1 MILLCAMFVY
11 PPGAV
16 ARGSEVRAAQIDEAK
31 LEDMV
36 VFPGIEGPV
45 RVQALRVAAR
55 LDPDRP
61 GRHVLSDNIV
71 ENLVRARDR
80 NAFWLVS
87 EGRKDYKAIS
97 YVFVFTNFQGTIRV
111 LPTRGKYDRGTYL
124 KLPSEYMLYQGC
136 YREYEYEDSPDY
148 FKVTMKPQSEPEVEE
163 GLYQELY
170 HGGVPNF
177 ISWAEPVLMTEP
189 LAWKREREMWCLS
202 LVRNP
207 RDIQYGYELWF
218 AKEDFK
224 LVRELITEPRLTKDE
239 DGHEHYDFTDP
250 QVVRE
255 IRYTYLDG
263 TEHPTRMSV
272 LEGDYCAAEL
282 RFGLVDRFWMLERG
296 TLFSGPERNEFS
308 FWTYGIRVER

>member
-1 MILLCAMFVY
+1 
-11 PPGAV
+11 
-16 ARGSEVRAAQIDEAK
+16 
-31 LEDMV
+31 MV
-36 VFPGIEGPV
+36 MFPGIEGPV
-45 RVQALRVAAR
+45 RVQALRAAAR
-55 LDPDRP
+55 FDPDRP
-61 GRHVLSDNIV
+61 GRHVLPANIV

-87 EGRKDYKAIS
+87 ERRKDYKAIS
-97 YVFVFTNFQGTIRV
+97 YVFVFTNYQGTVRV

-124 KLPSEYMLYQGC
+124 KLPSEYMLYQGR
-136 YREYEYEDSPDY
+136 YREYDYEDGPEY
-148 FKVTMKPQSEPEVEE
+148 FKVTMKPQSEPKVEE

-177 ISWAEPVLMTEP
+177 ISWAKPVLMTEP
-189 LAWKREREMWCLS
+189 LAWKRERDMWSLS

-218 AKEDFK
+218 AKDDLR
-224 LVRELITEPRLTKDE
+224 LVRELITEPKLTKDE
-239 DGHEHYDFTDP
+239 DGHEQYDFTAP

-263 TEHPTRMSV
+263 TDYPTRVSV
-272 LEGDYCAAEL
+272 FEGDYCAAEL
-282 RFGLVDRFWMLERG
+282 RFRLVDGFWMLERG
-296 TLFSGPERNEFS
+296 TLFTGPERNEFC